1 MTYLTAAK
9 RAHTHFF
16 GVCASTRML
25 RLACEVEI
33 TKGSTR
39 LKGHQF
45 CVGAQLSAR
54 IHWPEV
60 PLLRLKSASTCS
72 ESVSDRIARPVP
84 APLTAFVSQLDE
96 GRALAHIKS

>member
-9 RAHTHFF
+9 RAHTHLF

-25 RLACEVEI
+25 RVACEVEI
-33 TKGSTR
+33 TKGYTL
-39 LKGHQF
+39 LKDHPS
-45 CVGAQLSAR
+45 CVGTHLSAR

-60 PLLRLKSASTCS
+60 PLLRLRSASACS

-84 APLTAFVSQLDE
+84 ARLTALVSQLDE
-96 GRALAHIKS
+96 GRALAPIKS